1 MLCYIILS
9 PSVNVSVSLK
19 DNFTCLF
26 CCVFSLYNPF
36 FCVYFLIYWY
46 ASLFCVFLCLFLD
59 ILLYAFHI
67 SFILGFMW
75 CVPEGGLSTHPTA
88 TDPEK
93 QTFLAFQTLLGLF
106 KTQCHNKCKFV
117 SSKGPKIRGIF
128 WLIHI
133 HTLHT
138 NWTRKADNFL
148 FLHFNPP
155 WNDLALPF
163 PQPPN

>member
-1 MLCYIILS
+1 MYIHCTQYIQCIL
-9 PSVNVSVSLK
+9 VIFLLLFWGYKCFVSL
-19 DNFTCLF
+19 L
-26 CCVFSLYNPF
+26 L
-36 FCVYFLIYWY
+36 
-46 ASLFCVFLCLFLD
+46 ASLIWLCFLLD
-59 ILLYAFHI
+59 MLLYAFHI

-93 QTFLAFQTLLGLF
+93 QTFLAFQTLRGLF
-106 KTQCHNKCKFV
+106 KTQCHNKCRFV
-117 SSKGPKIRGIF
+117 SIKGPKIRDIF

-133 HTLHT
+133 HTLHS
-138 NWTRKADNFL
+138 NWTRRADNFL

-163 PQPPN
+163 LQPPN

>member
-1 MLCYIILS
+1 MFQFAYRTIS
-9 PSVNVSVSLK
+9 HVFFAV
-19 DNFTCLF
+19 F
-26 CCVFSLYNPF
+26 FSLYNPL
-36 FCVYFLIYWY
+36 FCIYFLIYWY

-93 QTFLAFQTLLGLF
+93 QTFLAFQTLPGLF
-106 KTQCHNKCKFV
+106 KTQSLCHNKCRFV
-117 SSKGPKIRGIF
+117 SIKGPKIRDIF

-133 HTLHT
+133 HTLHS
-138 NWTRKADNFL
+138 NWTRKADNFV
-148 FLHFNPP
+148 HFNPP
-155 WNDLALPF
+155 WKDLALPF
-163 PQPPN
+163 PQPPNQK